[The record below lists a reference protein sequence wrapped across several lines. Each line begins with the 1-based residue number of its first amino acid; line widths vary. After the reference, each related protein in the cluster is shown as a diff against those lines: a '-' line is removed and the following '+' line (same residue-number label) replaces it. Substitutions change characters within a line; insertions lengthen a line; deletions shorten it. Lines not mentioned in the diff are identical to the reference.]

1 MDAALAAR
9 KHDIEIIG
17 MVGVAHWFSHFYQ
30 LALPPL
36 FPLIRAETG
45 ISYTRLGLLMGVF
58 YVTSGLCQTPAG
70 FLVDRFGART
80 VLLGGLAM
88 LAAAILIYSVAPSY
102 EVMVVLAC
110 IGGLGNSVFHPADY
124 SIMSATVSTRRM
136 GRAFSAHSLGGH
148 LGYAAAPAVMIA
160 LGTILGWRGALGV
173 VGLAGAV
180 PIAVLLIRMRME
192 PPSASGA
199 AGVQRDGGSGLAAG
213 VKLLMRAP
221 MVLLFAFFT
230 LMAMALIGLQS
241 FTPTALITLRDMPL
255 ATANLALAGFLTG
268 APAGIIAG
276 GIIADR
282 IVRHDAMA
290 TGGLVLCAA
299 MILGIGLLQPAVP
312 GLVVTL
318 FLAGF
323 WFGLALPSRDLL
335 VRSITPPGASG
346 KVFGF
351 VYSGLDTGSAISPV
365 LFGWFVDIG
374 HALWIFLFAPVFLVL
389 SAAVIVGSERVARRR
404 ASPAGA
410 K

>member
-9 KHDIEIIG
+9 KRDIETIG
-17 MVGVAHWFSHFYQ
+17 IVGVAHWFSHFYQ

-45 ISYTRLGLLMGVF
+45 ISYTHLGLLMGVF

-70 FLVDRFGART
+70 FLVDRVGART
-80 VLLGGLAM
+80 VLLGGLAL
-88 LAAAILIYSVAPSY
+88 LAAAILMYSVAPSY
-102 EVMVVLAC
+102 QVMVVLAF

-124 SIMSATVSTRRM
+124 AIMSATVSTSRM
-136 GRAFSAHSLGGH
+136 GRAFSVHSLGGH
-148 LGYAAAPAVMIA
+148 LGFAAAPAAMIA
-160 LGTILGWRGALGV
+160 LGTILGWRGALAV
-173 VGLAGAV
+173 AGLAGAV
-180 PIAVLLIRMRME
+180 PVAVLLMRMRME
-192 PPSASGA
+192 PAFAAAA
-199 AGVQRDGGSGLAAG
+199 AGVQADGASGLAAG
-213 VKLLMRAP
+213 VKILMQAP
-221 MVLLFAFFT
+221 MVLLFAFFV

-290 TGGLVLCAA
+290 TAGLVLCAA
-299 MILGIGLLQPAVP
+299 MILGIGLMQPAVP
-312 GLVVTL
+312 GLVVA
-318 FLAGF
+318 FFMAGF

-351 VYSGLDTGSAISPV
+351 VYSGLDTGSAMSPV
-365 LFGWFVDIG
+365 LFGWFVDTG
-374 HALWIFLFAPVFLVL
+374 HALWIFLFAPAFLAL
-389 SAAVIVGSERVARRR
+389 SAAVIVVAERVARRR
-404 ASPAGA
+404 ASSAGA